1 MGNAWALTGPPGIG
15 KSTVV
20 SKVILR
26 LKSAG
31 IIVGGCTTLE
41 KKVKG
46 VRVGFEVRD
55 LGSGAVGELA
65 SVASRMG
72 PRVGKYRV
80 NLVDL
85 SRVGG
90 TALLAAASSAEAIVI
105 DELGPM
111 ELVSPDFRRGVRA
124 CLDADAE
131 LIAVIHERLDDD
143 LINEVKEKAAR
154 VFTLTLENRETV
166 AEELSSA
173 VLSEAGYTKGLGGGE
188 SE

>member
-1 MGNAWALTGPPGIG
+1 VGRIWAVTGPPGIG

-20 SKVILR
+20 ARVIIR

-31 IIVGGCTTLE
+31 IIVGGCTTIE

-46 VRVGFEVRD
+46 VRVGFELRD

-65 SVASRMG
+65 SVAARMG

-85 SRVGG
+85 SNVGG
-90 TALLAAASSAEAIVI
+90 AGLLAAASSAEAIVI

-124 CLDADAE
+124 CIKADRQ
-131 LIAVIHERLDDD
+131 LIAVVHERLDDD
-143 LINEVKEKAAR
+143 LVNEVKGKAAK
-154 VFTLTLENRETV
+154 VFTLTLENREAV
-166 AEELSSA
+166 EEELSNA
-173 VLSEAGYTKGLGGGE
+173 VLFELGYKGSRGGAVN
-188 SE
+188 

>member
-1 MGNAWALTGPPGIG
+1 
-15 KSTVV
+15 VV
-20 SKVILR
+20 ARVILR

-31 IIVGGCTTLE
+31 IIVGGCTTVE

-46 VRVGFEVRD
+46 VRVGFELRD
-55 LGSGAVGELA
+55 LSTGVVGELA
-65 SVASRMG
+65 SVAARMG

-85 SRVGG
+85 SRVG
-90 TALLAAASSAEAIVI
+90 TAGLLAAASSAEVIVI

-124 CLDADAE
+124 CLDADRE

-143 LINEVKEKAAR
+143 LINEVKEKATK
-154 VFTLTLENRETV
+154 VFTLTLENREAV
-166 AEELSSA
+166 EEELSSA
-173 VLSEAGYTKGLGGGE
+173 SLAGAGHTEASQGGAPD
-188 SE
+188 

>member
-1 MGNAWALTGPPGIG
+1 MRRIWAVTGPPGIG

-20 SKVILR
+20 SRVILR
-26 LKSAG
+26 LMSAG

-55 LGSGAVGELA
+55 LGSGAFGELA
-65 SVASRMG
+65 SVAAKMG

-85 SRVGG
+85 SRVG
-90 TALLAAASSAEAIVI
+90 AAGLFEAATSAEAIVI

-124 CLDADAE
+124 CIDADKQ
-131 LIAVIHERLDDD
+131 LIAVVHERLDDD
-143 LINEVKEKAAR
+143 LVNEVKEKAEK
-154 VFTLTLENRETV
+154 VFTLTVENREAV
-166 AEELSSA
+166 AEELAGA
-173 VLSEAGYTKGLGGGE
+173 VLAELGHDE
-188 SE
+188 SWSGTAN